1 MRILVWRRSLSVRG
15 IGIRTTQMDTRSE
28 TDDLR

>member
-1 MRILVWRRSLSVRG
+1 MRILVWRRSLPVRE